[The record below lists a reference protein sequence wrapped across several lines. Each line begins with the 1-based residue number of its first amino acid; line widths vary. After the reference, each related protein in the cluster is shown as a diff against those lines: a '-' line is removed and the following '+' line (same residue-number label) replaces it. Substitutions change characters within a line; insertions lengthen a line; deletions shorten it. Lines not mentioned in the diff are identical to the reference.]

1 MDAQTH
7 RALAHPKRAEI
18 LSYLTQKR
26 GEEGADE
33 SRLADSL
40 GLSKAKV
47 KYHLAVL
54 RDADLI

>member
-1 MDAQTH
+1 MDAQTQ

-18 LSYLTQKR
+18 LGYLMQKKGGR
-26 GEEGADE
+26 GADE
-33 SRLADSL
+33 NDLADSL
-40 GLSKAKV
+40 GLSTVKV